1 MTALAITPTL
11 FCKETC
17 FSIYFSTGIL
27 VAKKKLF
34 ENPVPSG
41 CGGGSVFFVCTLH
54 NILYCK
60 NLESNYVLV
69 TGAGLVSDHPRNL
82 KKWSSLELVAYK
94 NGPS

>member
-1 MTALAITPTL
+1 VNTLAITPTL
-11 FCKETC
+11 FCKEMC

-54 NILYCK
+54 NIIIAEIW
-60 NLESNYVLV
+60 NQTTVMI
-69 TGAGLVSDHPRNL
+69 TGAALVSDHPGN
-82 KKWSSLELVAYK
+82 
-94 NGPS
+94 